1 MTVLIEK
8 KIRNF
13 AALMSLYCVG
23 TVSPS
28 QMVSAKN
35 VSAKLFD
42 AVLPKLRM
50 SGVPLRL
57 PTLFPFPPGYE
68 ETLYA
73 CGPEADKTTYFVDLG
88 TEYPCSHATHYGTV
102 QGSTHPF
109 AYGHGERA
117 AILLDN
123 GIDGEFESFTC
134 GGSCDDDSLTWKQG
148 GYFYRVT
155 MSVDYSGLIKNF
167 ANSMIDDAV
176 QDTPPVS
183 KR

>member
-1 MTVLIEK
+1 MTALIEK

-13 AALMSLYCVG
+13 AALMSLYCVA
-23 TVSPS
+23 TLSLS

-88 TEYPCSHATHYGTV
+88 TEYPCSHAKHYGTV

-109 AYGHGERA
+109 ANGNGERA
-117 AILLDN
+117 AIPLAR

-134 GGSCDDDSLTWKQG
+134 GGSCDDDSLTWKQE

-155 MSVDYSGLIKNF
+155 MSEEYSGLIKNF
-167 ANSMIDDAV
+167 ANSMIEAAV
-176 QDTPPVS
+176 QDSPPVS
-183 KR
+183 KH